1 MTDRPSPISSPGPI
15 TVRPADPAPGPVPE
29 AAPQDTG
36 AGPPL
41 APAAPPFGAPA
52 PPNPALRP
60 LWRRPLRALLM
71 LLLPLALAAA
81 ALASHF
87 ALPVRAVQ
95 VRGHEQLSSAQVLAL
110 AGLNVTERPRP
121 GWLYLRGDLPALR
134 AHPYV
139 RSVTL
144 EKPAPGQVLLHIT
157 ERRPAARHRTPRG
170 EVVVAADGT
179 VLPGARPAGPLIVGY
194 GPSRLAEA
202 LAAAR
207 LLARYDV
214 QSVAY
219 SPWGLTVR
227 TARGTVWGGSLS
239 TMRLYADGV
248 AMIELQRMNIY
259 PWGVSSQQ

>member
-1 MTDRPSPISSPGPI
+1 
-15 TVRPADPAPGPVPE
+15 
-29 AAPQDTG
+29 
-36 AGPPL
+36 
-41 APAAPPFGAPA
+41 
-52 PPNPALRP
+52 
-60 LWRRPLRALLM
+60 M
-71 LLLPLALAAA
+71 LLLPLALLAA
-81 ALASHF
+81 ALASYF

-95 VRGHEQLSSAQVLAL
+95 VRGNGQLSPAQVLAL
-110 AGLNVTERPRP
+110 ADLAASERPRP
-121 GWLYLRGDLPALR
+121 GWLYLQGDFPALR

-139 RSVTL
+139 QDVAL
-144 EKPAPGQVLLHIT
+144 EKPAPGLVVLHVT

-170 EVVVAADGT
+170 EAVVAADGT
-179 VLPGARPAGPLIVGY
+179 VLPGAPPVGPLIVGY
-194 GPSRLAEA
+194 GPSRLDEG